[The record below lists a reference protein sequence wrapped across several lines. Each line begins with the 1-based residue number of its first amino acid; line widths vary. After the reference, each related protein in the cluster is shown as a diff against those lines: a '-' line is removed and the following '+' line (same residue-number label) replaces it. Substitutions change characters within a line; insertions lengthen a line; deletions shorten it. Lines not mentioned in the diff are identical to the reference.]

1 MARKA
6 RVLSPI
12 NSYTILLKAYDDV
25 SFSNHDLTMFL
36 DTVSK
41 YSNTLNY
48 KFLAYDLN
56 EKVLTFVF
64 YDCDTALYTIM
75 RKICVSFVSRFNLFN
90 LRSGKVFKDR
100 FLSVPA
106 NSIKDVW
113 DMVYD
118 VHKLGS
124 NLSSKQNYFSNKYVS
139 VNTVKQFYGT
149 EQNFVSAVINRSE
162 LEKPLALDKIL
173 TNKKLADS
181 DLQEYIIKQYNL
193 TPNQLT
199 TLPENKL
206 TQILKEITLK
216 TKASARQIARITSL
230 PLRLLWKV
238 TKGVQND

>member
-36 DTVSK
+36 ETVSK

-56 EKVLTFVF
+56 EKVLTFVL
-64 YDCDTALYTIM
+64 YDCDTALDTIM

-124 NLSSKQNYFSNKYVS
+124 NLS
-139 VNTVKQFYGT
+139 
-149 EQNFVSAVINRSE
+149 
-162 LEKPLALDKIL
+162 
-173 TNKKLADS
+173 
-181 DLQEYIIKQYNL
+181 
-193 TPNQLT
+193 
-199 TLPENKL
+199 
-206 TQILKEITLK
+206 
-216 TKASARQIARITSL
+216 
-230 PLRLLWKV
+230 
-238 TKGVQND
+238 